1 MTSDGFQQGAKK
13 GYNPAKSGRPYYHPL
28 IAFIADVKMVG
39 NMWRRSGDTTSANN
53 FLGFFTGKIN
63 KNVTLIDNFKKDT
76 KSGL

>member
-1 MTSDGFQQGAKK
+1 
-13 GYNPAKSGRPYYHPL
+13 
-28 IAFIADVKMVG
+28 MVA
-39 NMWRRSGDTTSANN
+39 NRWLRSGDTTSANN